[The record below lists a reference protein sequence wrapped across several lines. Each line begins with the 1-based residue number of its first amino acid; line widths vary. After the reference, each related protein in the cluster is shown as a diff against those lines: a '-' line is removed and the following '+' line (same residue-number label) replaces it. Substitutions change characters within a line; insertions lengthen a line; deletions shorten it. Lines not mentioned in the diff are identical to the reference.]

1 MFLEKFINPLIE
13 AVGGYKDLEWDS
25 ERQGLEE
32 TMFLDKRDEPLPST
46 GNGYENISLMFLT
59 LLRWTLYHLLE

>member
-1 MFLEKFINPLIE
+1 MIGHLLDPYYFRFKLKLFLEKFINPLIE

-32 TMFLDKRDEPLPST
+32 TMFLDKRDEPLSSA
-46 GNGYENISLMFLT
+46 G
-59 LLRWTLYHLLE
+59 